1 VSPAPAQRAATR
13 RELLTAGAAAAGA
26 LLAVPAAAAAASGGG
41 TATSGGLASGGARSS
56 DGAPGDGGHLTRA
69 LSMCVL
75 AAYVYEQVFAEGVLT
90 GTRRQAVSAFED
102 QERAQVAELRR
113 AVLKVG
119 ATVVGPPSS
128 TAVANR
134 YLANRQIPGRLG
146 QLQSPEDA
154 LDLLIDVERSS
165 IGSCYV
171 ALLSLT
177 GPDAIVLVARIMAN
191 DAQHEALVT
200 LQRHALKLA
209 AAAPYA
215 LVSGSH

>member
-1 VSPAPAQRAATR
+1 MSPAQRAATR
-13 RELLTAGAAAAGA
+13 RELLTSGAAAGGA
-26 LLAVPAAAAAASGGG
+26 LLAVPAVAAAASGGG
-41 TATSGGLASGGARSS
+41 TAASRGARSA
-56 DGAPGDGGHLTRA
+56 DGAPGDGGHLARV
-69 LSMCVL
+69 LSMSVL

-90 GTRRQAVSAFED
+90 GTRRRAVSSFED
-102 QERAQVAELRR
+102 QERAHVAELRR
-113 AVLKVG
+113 AVLDAG

-128 TAVANR
+128 TVVANR
-134 YLANRQIPGRLG
+134 YLAHRQIPGRLG

-171 ALLSLT
+171 ALLRLT
-177 GPDAIVLVARIMAN
+177 GPETILLVARIMAN
-191 DAQHEALVT
+191 DSQHEALVT

>member
-1 VSPAPAQRAATR
+1 VRPAPAQRAATR
-13 RELLTAGAAAAGA
+13 RELLTGGAAAAGA

-41 TATSGGLASGGARSS
+41 TAASG
-56 DGAPGDGGHLTRA
+56 DGAHLTRV
-69 LSMCVL
+69 LSMSVL
-75 AAYVYEQVFAEGVLT
+75 AAYVYQQVFAEGVLT
-90 GTRRQAVSAFED
+90 GTRRQAVSSFEA
-102 QERAQVAELRR
+102 QEQAHVAALRR
-113 AVLKVG
+113 AVLSAG
-119 ATVVGPPSS
+119 ATVVGPPPS
-128 TAVANR
+128 TVVANQ
-134 YLANRQIPGRLG
+134 YLAHRQIPGRLG
-146 QLQSPEDA
+146 QLQSAEDA

-191 DAQHEALVT
+191 DSQHEALVT
-200 LQRHALKLA
+200 LQRHALKLP